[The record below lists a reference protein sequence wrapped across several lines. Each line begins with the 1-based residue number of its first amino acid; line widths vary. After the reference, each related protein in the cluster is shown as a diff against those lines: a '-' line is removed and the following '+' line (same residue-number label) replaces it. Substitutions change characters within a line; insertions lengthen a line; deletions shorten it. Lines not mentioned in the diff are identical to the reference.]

1 MLGWTDL
8 IIFQKRLNFTL
19 GKKHDLLVANFST
32 TGLIEKAA
40 SEVVLMDSMK
50 QYFEYKCT
58 TRCGIPEINLLGT
71 TEDWISIQNRV
82 QAFAE
87 FEGLADWAKLLDPL
101 LGQFVNASKGQVDK
115 DFWNNMY
122 KNQNFGSGGP
132 HVSGWAN
139 AFFLYL
145 QTSKGY
151 QLNPIALDLTKTIYP
166 SSIDY
171 PSGISKVPFIW
182 DYHGKEY
189 EYEFLGGFLGTSQAE
204 DLSIRPAIGWAVR
217 PK

>member
-1 MLGWTDL
+1 MISFKVND
-8 IIFQKRLNFTL
+8 
-19 GKKHDLLVANFST
+19 
-32 TGLIEKAA
+32 KA
-40 SEVVLMDSMK
+40 D
-50 QYFEYKCT
+50 Q
-58 TRCGIPEINLLGT
+58 TRATKPI
-71 TEDWISIQNRV
+71 
-82 QAFAE
+82 
-87 FEGLADWAKLLDPL
+87 K
-101 LGQFVNASKGQVDK
+101 
-115 DFWNNMY
+115 
-122 KNQNFGSGGP
+122 FGSGGP

-145 QTSKGY
+145 QASKGY